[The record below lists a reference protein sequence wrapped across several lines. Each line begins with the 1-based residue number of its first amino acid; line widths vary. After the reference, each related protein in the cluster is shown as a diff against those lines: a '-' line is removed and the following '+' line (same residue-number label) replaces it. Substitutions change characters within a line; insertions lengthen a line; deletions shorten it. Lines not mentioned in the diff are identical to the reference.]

1 MKILVLPISGGGFPF
16 QLAVIR
22 DLATIEWKP
31 DISLATSGGNVA
43 AYTAAAG
50 DWKVDGI
57 DKACLKLSSNVFT
70 KSWLPSTIPSHIVGL
85 FQGSIYKSA
94 KKESID
100 FFEKNF
106 TKETVSKYE
115 VWSGTTHIYER
126 SAQMICNRSKSGSV
140 LGGRDISCS
149 DTGCREAMYM
159 NGDVCN
165 IGLASLA
172 SASIPAIVPHVEV
185 EGEILCDGGML
196 YASPLSCL
204 SSAIHAAAKEKKETI
219 HITYISS
226 RDTDTPPPDK
236 NTLSGTYFILD
247 DECSKYPVSPSSR
260 TADQRSVKQ
269 RKNEKK
275 RHKKSLQT
283 RGQRILVSAEKE
295 KSSSFE
301 YPLSTEKTEKEIM
314 CLSDHIGEAYC
325 VDPLESSIKK
335 VDSNSTIMYCDSNGC
350 SPRPMFIEGDKAPPQ
365 KKSIAGSGMMIASI
379 FTTGNCRRDRL
390 AGIDLLK
397 AHCPGTIHYI
407 CCYCN
412 SGILKDIEGQRQKA
426 KGTMVE
432 YYPLWEVGVCMTSFV
447 GSDVVKSIKK
457 VSKGYMA
464 RIWWSGDEDLFSS
477 LKFEK
482 TS

>member
-22 DLATIEWKP
+22 DLAAIEWKP
-31 DISLATSGGNVA
+31 NISLATSGGNVA
-43 AYTAAAG
+43 GYTAAAG
-50 DWKVDGI
+50 DWTVEGI

-106 TKETVSKYE
+106 TPETVTKYE
-115 VWSGTTHIYER
+115 IWSGTTHIYER
-126 SAQMICNRSKSGSV
+126 SAQMICNRSKSESI
-140 LGGRDISCS
+140 LGGRGISSSDI
-149 DTGCREAMYM
+149 GCREAMYM
-159 NGDVCN
+159 NGSVAG

-204 SSAIHAAAKEKKETI
+204 ASSISATAKEKKESI

-236 NTLSGTYFILD
+236 NTLSGTYFILE
-247 DECSKYPVSPSSR
+247 DECSKYPSPPSG
-260 TADQRSVKQ
+260 TTDQRSIKGGKR
-269 RKNEKK
+269 RKEDKK
-275 RHKKSLQT
+275 KGKKSTIPQ
-283 RGQRILVSAEKE
+283 VKAK
-295 KSSSFE
+295 
-301 YPLSTEKTEKEIM
+301 KEIM

-325 VDPLESSIKK
+325 LDPLESSIRK
-335 VDSNSTIMYCDSNGC
+335 VDGNPTLTYCDSNDC
-350 SPRPMFIEGDKAPPQ
+350 SPRSMSIEEDKALPQ
-365 KKSIAGSGMMIASI
+365 KRSITSSGMMIASI

-390 AGIDLLK
+390 SAIDLLK
-397 AHCPGTIHYI
+397 SHCPGTIHYI
-407 CCYCN
+407 CCRCD
-412 SGILKDIEGQRQKA
+412 SEVLKDIEGKRQKA
-426 KGTMVE
+426 KGTVVE
-432 YYPLWEVGVCMTSFV
+432 YYPLWEVGVCMTSFT
-447 GSDVVKSIKK
+447 GSDVIKSIRK

-464 RIWWSGDEDLFSS
+464 RIWWSGDEDLFS
-477 LKFEK
+477 LKFVAS
-482 TS
+482 T

>member
-16 QLAVIR
+16 QLAIIR
-22 DLATIEWKP
+22 DLASIEWKP
-31 DISLATSGGNVA
+31 NISLATSGGNVA

-57 DKACLKLSSNVFT
+57 NAACLKLSSNVFT

-106 TKETVSKYE
+106 TSETVSRYE
-115 VWSGTTHIYER
+115 IWSGTTHIYER
-126 SAQMICNRSKSGSV
+126 SAQMICNRSKSESI

-149 DTGCREAMYM
+149 DIGCREAMYM
-159 NGDVCN
+159 DGNVTG

-204 SSAIHAAAKEKKETI
+204 APSISATAKDKKESI

-226 RDTDTPPPDK
+226 RDTDVPPPDK

-247 DECSKYPVSPSSR
+247 DECSKYSSSPASS
-260 TADQRSVKQ
+260 TADQRSVKGNKT
-269 RKNEKK
+269 RKSRKDDKK
-275 RHKKSLQT
+275 KFKKSVQP
-283 RGQRILVSAEKE
+283 QA
-295 KSSSFE
+295 KS
-301 YPLSTEKTEKEIM
+301 KKEIM
-314 CLSDHIGEAYC
+314 CLSDHVGEAYC
-325 VDPLESSIKK
+325 LDPLESSIRK
-335 VDSNSTIMYCDSNGC
+335 VYGNSTLMYSDSDSF
-350 SPRPMFIEGDKAPPQ
+350 SPRAMSIEEDKLPPQ
-365 KKSIAGSGMMIASI
+365 KRSIASSGMMIASI

-390 AGIDLLK
+390 VAIDLLK
-397 AHCPGTIHYI
+397 SNCPGTIHYI
-407 CCYCN
+407 CCRCN
-412 SGILKDIEGQRQKA
+412 SEILKDIEGQRQKS
-426 KGTMVE
+426 KGSVVE
-432 YYPLWEVGVCMTSFV
+432 YYPLWEVGVCMTSFT
-447 GSDVVKSIKK
+447 GTDVIKSIDK

-464 RIWWSGDEDLFSS
+464 RIWWSGDENLFSS

-482 TS
+482 NTRG